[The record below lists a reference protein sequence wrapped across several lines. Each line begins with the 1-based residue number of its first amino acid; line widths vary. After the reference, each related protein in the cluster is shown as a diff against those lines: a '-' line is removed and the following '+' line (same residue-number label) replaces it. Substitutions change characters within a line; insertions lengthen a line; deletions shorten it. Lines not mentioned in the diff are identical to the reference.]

1 MPSNRSRLSNSGPVT
16 TARDS
21 RIGLIGAVLLH
32 GGVIAAS
39 LFSFAHTLDIQS
51 EDVPVVPVELVTIA
65 DTTSIKAQSP
75 EPPAPQPQEMTP
87 VEPPAPPPPPE
98 KVEVAPEVEKA
109 PPKEPEKPKVAEKP
123 KPAPEKPK
131 QEKFDI
137 NNIMAMLDKKAP
149 PPKAQSATQGDRAIR
164 GAGLQDA
171 MTMELGDALRNQ
183 IAQCWNPPVGS
194 PNPERL
200 IVTFRMFLAPD
211 GNVAQ
216 PPQLT
221 ADSAGAASRD
231 PFARAAAD
239 AARRAIYECMPYK
252 LPANRYS
259 QWRDIEVTFDPR
271 KMLGLN

>member
-1 MPSNRSRLSNSGPVT
+1 MPSNRSRLSNSGPAT
-16 TARDS
+16 TARDG
-21 RIGLIGAVLLH
+21 RFGLIGAVLLH

-39 LFSFAHTLDIQS
+39 LFSFSHALDIQS
-51 EDVPVVPVELVTIA
+51 QDVPVVPVELVTIA

-75 EPPAPQPQEMTP
+75 DPPAPEPQEIPPP
-87 VEPPAPPPPPE
+87 VEQAAPPPPPE
-98 KVEVAPEVEKA
+98 KIEVAPEPKVVEKT
-109 PPKEPEKPKVAEKP
+109 PPKVAETP

-137 NNIMAMLDKKAP
+137 NNIMARLDKQAPPAKAP
-149 PPKAQSATQGDRAIR
+149 NAQTGDRAIR

-221 ADSAGAASRD
+221 ADSANAAARD
-231 PFARAAAD
+231 PFTRAAAE
-239 AARRAIYECMPYK
+239 AARRAIYGCVPYK

-259 QWRDIEVTFDPR
+259 AWRDIEVTFDPR
-271 KMLGLN
+271 KMMGLN